1 MPSSEETEDKA
12 AGVLELNPD
21 EEMPESLDSFRPK
34 LLFYWSK
41 IILKN

>member
-34 LLFYWSK
+34 YYFIEVKLF
-41 IILKN
+41 